1 MKNVKTKKRKIL
13 NELIQEIV
21 NEQVEMMLLEY
32 GDSGGGALYA
42 VFIQPFVDTGNVI
55 KAEIGKVGSKAVGIT
70 AEGLLGAFSVL
81 LPMLNKIPF
90 TEKTWQQGIEAIKN
104 KTKESIGKID
114 QKYANSYNAVN
125 ASFTNPDLAFLA
137 FSFNP
142 GLYLGSVLGAQSVG
156 TALSL
161 GQSMLGTSGNLTNS
175 YYNFLNTLGIFSPRL
190 KPQSG
195 GVNIDVGMGGYGD
208 SAGGLEENHNLKNY
222 VSILVEKEIYDLF
235 QSKKILKEQ
244 AQPAQQAQQAQPA
257 QPAQPANVSNQ
268 KDPVETLLK
277 EVVDALKNHNITLNE
292 NNINSIREQIGSI
305 SVEKYRNEQL
315 SKLENAKLEN
325 IVNVNEFINQIND
338 SAKGNEIRNEGTDN
352 LIAQLNEL
360 SGEGTKPYP
369 ENIDGFIKKY
379 DTGEI
384 NKEEANKILSNFGIK
399 ITKTLEDAY
408 NKLSSEQKEE
418 LKTGYEKMVADQN
431 KKKKQIPDIMK
442 KGLGAQLGGTIAGI
456 PIVDPKTIENIVQRV
471 GEGVGG
477 PGAG

>member
-1 MKNVKTKKRKIL
+1 MKNVKTKKRKVL

-32 GDSGGGALYA
+32 ADSGGGALYA

-195 GVNIDVGMGGYGD
+195 GVTIDVGMGGYGD

-235 QSKKILKEQ
+235 QSKKILKE
-244 AQPAQQAQQAQPA
+244 QAQPA

-305 SVEKYRNEQL
+305 NVENYRNNQL
-315 SKLENAKLEN
+315 TTLKNAKLEN
-325 IVNVNEFINQIND
+325 IVNVNEFIKQIND
-338 SAKGNEIRNEGTDN
+338 SAKGNEIRNEGTNN
-352 LIAQLNEL
+352 LIEQLNEL

-399 ITKTLEDAY
+399 ITKTLKDAY
-408 NKLSSEQKEE
+408 NELSLEKKEE
-418 LKTGYEKMVADQN
+418 LKTGYEKMVAEQN
-431 KKKKQIPDIMK
+431 KNKEQIPNIMK
-442 KGLGAQLGGTIAGI
+442 KGLEAQLGGTIAGR
-456 PIVDPKTIENIVQRV
+456 PIVDTKTIRNIVQRV

>member
-1 MKNVKTKKRKIL
+1 MKNVKTKKRKVL

-32 GDSGGGALYA
+32 ADSGGGALYA

-161 GQSMLGTSGNLTNS
+161 GQSILGTSGNLTNS
-175 YYNFLNTLGIFSPRL
+175 YYNFLNTLGIFSPQL

-195 GVNIDVGMGGYGD
+195 GVTIDVGMGGYGD

-222 VSILVEKEIYDLF
+222 VSILVEKEIYVLF
-235 QSKKILKEQ
+235 QSKKILKE
-244 AQPAQQAQQAQPA
+244 QAQPA

-268 KDPVETLLK
+268 KDPVETLLT
-277 EVVDALKNHNITLNE
+277 EVVGVILQKHKIVLDK
-292 NNINSIREQIGSI
+292 NNINSIRDQIVDIG
-305 SVEKYRNEQL
+305 VENYRNNQL
-315 SKLENAKLEN
+315 TKLEKANLEN

-384 NKEEANKILSNFGIK
+384 NKEEANKILSEFGIE
-399 ITKTLEDAY
+399 ITETLEDAY
-408 NKLSSEQKEE
+408 NKLSSEQKKE
-418 LKTGYEKMVADQN
+418 LKTGYERMVVNQN
-431 KKKKQIPDIMK
+431 KKNKQIPNKMK
-442 KGLGAQLGGTIAGI
+442 EGLQAQLGGTIAGI
-456 PIVDPKTIENIVQRV
+456 PIVNQKTKDEIINRINASLTSGQ
-471 GEGVGG
+471 
-477 PGAG
+477 